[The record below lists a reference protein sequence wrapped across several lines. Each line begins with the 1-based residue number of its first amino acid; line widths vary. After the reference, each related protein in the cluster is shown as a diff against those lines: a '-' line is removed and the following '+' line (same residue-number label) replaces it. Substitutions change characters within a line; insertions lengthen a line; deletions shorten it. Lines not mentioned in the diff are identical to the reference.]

1 MYMHMYVEMHVHVST
16 CTFYLHVQVICMLAF
31 QKPEHQLLG
40 ALNRIELLMY
50 TCTCTVCYQSCDL
63 WPIRALKTNV
73 TVLLIT
79 LLNSTIK
86 VPDDRLHVNVL

>member
-1 MYMHMYVEMHVHVST
+1 MYRHMYVEMHVST
-16 CTFYLHVQVICMLAF
+16 CTLYLHVQVICMLAF
-31 QKPEHQLLG
+31 RKPEHQLSG

-86 VPDDRLHVNVL
+86 VPDDRLHVNVP